1 MRLIELLQEDL
12 IKIGLEAQDK
22 WEAIEE
28 MVNLLVST
36 HEIRMRDRRDVLT
49 AVVEREKTM
58 STGLG
63 HGIAIPHGALENIDQ
78 FVGAMGISRHGIDYQ
93 ALDGKPVY
101 LVLLLVVPARTFEK
115 HIKTLA
121 GIARL
126 LNNEEFRQNLLKA
139 TTSQEIME
147 LIQQEEGKMFFQ
159 NFDNIR

>member
-1 MRLIELLQEDL
+1 MKLIELLREDL
-12 IKIGLEAQDK
+12 IKIGLEAEDR

-36 HEIRMRDRRDVLT
+36 HEIRLRDKHEVLT

-63 HGIAIPHGALENIDQ
+63 HGIAIPHGASESVDQ
-78 FVGAMGISRHGIDYQ
+78 FVAAMGISRSGIDCQ
-93 ALDGKPVY
+93 AIDGKPVY
-101 LVLLLVVPARTFEK
+101 LVLLLVVPAAIFAD

-126 LNNEEFRQNLLKA
+126 LNNEEFRAKLMD
-139 TTSQEIME
+139 SQTPEEIME
-147 LIQQEEGKMFFQ
+147 FIQQEEGKEFFQ
-159 NFDNIR
+159 DFGSN

>member
-49 AVVEREKTM
+49 AVLEREKTM

-78 FVGAMGISRHGIDYQ
+78 FVAAMGISRHGIDYQ

-126 LNNEEFRQNLLKA
+126 LNHEEFRQNLLKA

-159 NFDNIR
+159 NFDNNR

>member
-1 MRLIELLQEDL
+1 MRLIEILREDL

-36 HEIRMRDRRDVLT
+36 HEIRMRDKREVFT

-63 HGIAIPHGALENIDQ
+63 HGIAIPHGASTSVDQ
-78 FVGAMGISRHGIDYQ
+78 FVGAMGISRNGIEFQ
-93 ALDGKPVY
+93 AIDGKPVY
-101 LVLLLVVPARTFEK
+101 LILMLVVPENVFAK

-126 LNNEEFRQNLLKA
+126 LNNDDFRQQLMNSETA
-139 TTSQEIME
+139 EAVID
-147 LIQQEEGKMFFQ
+147 LIQQEEGKEFFQ
-159 NFDNIR
+159 DFSESG